1 MIKALQGLLDY
12 FQRERHHQDDRQDAA
27 LMAIY
32 VASQE
37 TKIYIER
44 LRRGFKPSRDME
56 EALARLWQ
64 KAAVPIR
71 HFDPDL
77 AERCMF
83 KSEYWLNPAEWS
95 DKDVKEQRIEIERV
109 YQEAR
114 GLLTGG
120 VLTKRIS
127 SRPMAAG
134 RP

>member
-1 MIKALQGLLDY
+1 
-12 FQRERHHQDDRQDAA
+12 
-27 LMAIY
+27 
-32 VASQE
+32 
-37 TKIYIER
+37 
-44 LRRGFKPSRDME
+44 
-56 EALARLWQ
+56 
-64 KAAVPIR
+64 
-71 HFDPDL
+71 
-77 AERCMF
+77 MF
-83 KSEYWLNPAEWS
+83 KAEYWLNPAEWS